1 MKILVTGGT
10 GFIGKV
16 LCEQLAVAGHQ
27 LRVLSRRPSARPAGL
42 RNVEMVAFPPPGDAA
57 LWQDAVRDCD
67 AIVNLAGESIAEGRW
82 TEARKKALRDSRV
95 ATTRAIVEACA
106 ALPKKPQVIVSGSA
120 VGFYGPHGDEALD
133 ETSPAGK
140 DFLAGICVDWEA
152 EARRAEDLGIRV
164 VLLRIGVVLG
174 PEGGALAKM
183 VPPFKMFVGG
193 PLGSGTQWMSW
204 VHVDDVCGLIAYALG
219 HPISGPVNATAPDPR
234 TMRDFSKALG
244 AALGRPS
251 WAPVPAPVLR
261 IALGEMSDMLLTGQR
276 VLPKVAESAGYRF
289 RHPKLD
295 EALRAVLAA

>member
-42 RNVEMVAFPPPGDAA
+42 PNFEMVAFPPPGGAA

-82 TEARKKALRDSRV
+82 TEARKKALRHSRV

-120 VGFYGPHGDEALD
+120 VGLYGPQGDEALD

-152 EARRAEDLGIRV
+152 EAHRAEDLGIRV

-295 EALRAVLAA
+295 EALRAVLSA